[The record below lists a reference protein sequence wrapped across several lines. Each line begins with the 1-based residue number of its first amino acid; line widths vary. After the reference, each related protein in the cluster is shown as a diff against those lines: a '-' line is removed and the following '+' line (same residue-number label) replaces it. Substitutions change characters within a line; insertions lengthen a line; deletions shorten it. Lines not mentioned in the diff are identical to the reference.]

1 MPKPRRQDGSKTNN
15 RLRDIKSR
23 NEAKYQGEL
32 SPAIDESTPDAEEL
46 EFQKNLDYLLNNE
59 RNDVPLGSE
68 EQAYIAANRVNEIEI
83 SLVSQGD
90 KKSGKVKSSK
100 HSQRQKNLT
109 VAEIIGDIGEL
120 EFSSDEE
127 DVPNVEAETKAMDP
141 KDGST
146 KKSKKKPKNK
156 EKNHTKDFV
165 GQAHD
170 SSVNN
175 ANENAKPKTKQ
186 NNPSNIAEINY
197 SKKDFTEMDQDSQDG
212 INDKSKH
219 NPKKTRKKKSKDLNS
234 TSEIESK
241 LKRYDEEQN
250 VPKSETM
257 PPIKKRSKAKK
268 SNQARYPKGPSTEQ
282 EEAVEFAVLNTDLA
296 LTHCAIQQTRED
308 GSKKLK
314 GKKSQKKR
322 NTPQNESNGN
332 TVGSS
337 RATSKNSSKRLPE
350 NKKRQYTD
358 SISGSEIDKSTNY
371 VEQSDDAKYETGVVE
386 VVENE
391 SSTFSQE
398 TKRGTP
404 QDQARKGEPALS
416 LSLKLSMTT
425 KGRTESSNSVSSL
438 FGVTLKSLKLSSSRS
453 EHLPELSPIKTIIGV
468 SHRQILTAD
477 LSDVKIKTIINA
489 PSISKY
495 ASNSMKFAKKYEN
508 KVFNNYKLKKQFL
521 TLCFN
526 VALYESNG
534 FKKSVNQ
541 HPDILD
547 NFGHYDELNLT
558 NTHTAITASEK
569 ELHRN
574 TLDYSVFAYFGH
586 ILIWALHLQ
595 RKAKVPLFIDEYG
608 ISVSPDEIKMKI
620 GGLHL
625 WDKIFREL
633 KGMNAKRWKHVLKF
647 RNVFALEEDQFMVIL
662 RFMKITDIP

>member
-1 MPKPRRQDGSKTNN
+1 M
-15 RLRDIKSR
+15 
-23 NEAKYQGEL
+23 
-32 SPAIDESTPDAEEL
+32 
-46 EFQKNLDYLLNNE
+46 
-59 RNDVPLGSE
+59 
-68 EQAYIAANRVNEIEI
+68 
-83 SLVSQGD
+83 
-90 KKSGKVKSSK
+90 
-100 HSQRQKNLT
+100 
-109 VAEIIGDIGEL
+109 
-120 EFSSDEE
+120 
-127 DVPNVEAETKAMDP
+127 
-141 KDGST
+141 
-146 KKSKKKPKNK
+146 
-156 EKNHTKDFV
+156 
-165 GQAHD
+165 
-170 SSVNN
+170 
-175 ANENAKPKTKQ
+175 
-186 NNPSNIAEINY
+186 
-197 SKKDFTEMDQDSQDG
+197 
-212 INDKSKH
+212 
-219 NPKKTRKKKSKDLNS
+219 
-234 TSEIESK
+234 
-241 LKRYDEEQN
+241 
-250 VPKSETM
+250 
-257 PPIKKRSKAKK
+257 
-268 SNQARYPKGPSTEQ
+268 
-282 EEAVEFAVLNTDLA
+282 
-296 LTHCAIQQTRED
+296 
-308 GSKKLK
+308 
-314 GKKSQKKR
+314 
-322 NTPQNESNGN
+322 
-332 TVGSS
+332 
-337 RATSKNSSKRLPE
+337 
-350 NKKRQYTD
+350 
-358 SISGSEIDKSTNY
+358 
-371 VEQSDDAKYETGVVE
+371 EQSDDAKYETGVVE

-438 FGVTLKSLKLSSSRS
+438 FGVTLKSLKLSSSRP

-608 ISVSPDEIKMKI
+608 ISVSLMK
-620 GGLHL
+620 
-625 WDKIFREL
+625 
-633 KGMNAKRWKHVLKF
+633 
-647 RNVFALEEDQFMVIL
+647 
-662 RFMKITDIP
+662 